1 MGNEVGFVSLCV
13 HASLF
18 TSSIICIYSSF
29 AHLNSS
35 TCTIVANMNRREST
49 NVKLA
54 AIINSKDNDQ
64 EEEAAVINEE
74 QKAKQRLRR
83 SSLYGGGARY
93 VIA

>member
-1 MGNEVGFVSLCV
+1 
-13 HASLF
+13 
-18 TSSIICIYSSF
+18 
-29 AHLNSS
+29 
-35 TCTIVANMNRREST
+35 MNRREST

-54 AIINSKDNDQ
+54 AIINAKDNDQ

-93 VIA
+93 DYDPKHCSVPFLFQ